1 MFFPTYETLCSLFTE
16 LNCRNLPGS
25 PHGRADRLRAWL
37 RSDGSHCAAAAAAGL
52 ALQSA
57 AEAGFEAQESLLDL
71 RESPGAL
78 SAAVQAGRGDGGG
91 HGLLDEV
98 VDPLARVLI
107 QARFGKQSGDAL
119 EAGFV
124 AFLVTVCGV

>member
-1 MFFPTYETLCSLFTE
+1 M
-16 LNCRNLPGS
+16 
-25 PHGRADRLRAWL
+25 
-37 RSDGSHCAAAAAAGL
+37 
-52 ALQSA
+52 
-57 AEAGFEAQESLLDL
+57 DL

-124 AFLVTVCGV
+124 AFLVTVCGVWREKRFDQWVAFYSRQPQIIQFGRCMS